1 MILFKLYSVMDFSI
15 IYESILMNSKITI
28 TAITMFAVIMAV
40 GAFAPAALAV
50 GSNGQKTLLCHTDT
64 VEPFDVS
71 VININDRALPAHL
84 AHGDVVIADPSECA
98 VTPDPE

>member
-1 MILFKLYSVMDFSI
+1 MILFKLNSAMDFSI
-15 IYESILMNSKITI
+15 IYESILMNSTITI
-28 TAITMFAVIMAV
+28 TAIAMFAVIMGV
-40 GAFAPAALAV
+40 SAFAPAALAA

-71 VININDRALPAHL
+71 VIHVNDRALPAHF

-98 VTPDPE
+98 VTPDPD